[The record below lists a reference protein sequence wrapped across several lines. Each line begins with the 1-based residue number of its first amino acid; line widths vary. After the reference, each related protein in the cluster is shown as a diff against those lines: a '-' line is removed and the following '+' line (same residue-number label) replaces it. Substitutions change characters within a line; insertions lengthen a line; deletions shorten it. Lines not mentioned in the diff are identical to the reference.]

1 MPLVPNHPSQTI
13 LAFNKVYHHCTPQRN
28 LATHQQKTKEPM
40 LPPPLLPFIDL
51 SLFHLLTP
59 PPSFLFCNSLLSF
72 PLPLHIS
79 FAILSS
85 HRAFRRSL
93 PPFTLPSQF
102 AILSIFLKSL
112 KFCGLCTPL
121 GAALCCLCCPKPSR
135 RRSIHVHAR
144 ERRP

>member
-13 LAFNKVYHHCTPQRN
+13 LAFNKVYHHCTPQPCYSSAENKRAN
-28 LATHQQKTKEPM
+28 GTSPASTVYRHVP
-40 LPPPLLPFIDL
+40 LPPP
-51 SLFHLLTP
+51 TP
-59 PPSFLFCNSLLSF
+59 PPSFLFCNSLLYF
-72 PLPLHIS
+72 PLHLHIS

-102 AILSIFLKSL
+102 AILAIFLKSL

-121 GAALCCLCCPKPSR
+121 GAALCCLCCPKPFR
-135 RRSIHVHAR
+135 RRSSHVVHAR
-144 ERRP
+144 KKRL